1 MPTGYTAFI
10 EDGDITTGKE
20 FLLLCLRNFGIAI
33 DVRDEPLTVM
43 NGFASTETGNL
54 NTADAIKLVK
64 NISGSA
70 DIVKMHMNIP
80 SQQRRSARGKQGGHT
95 VEV

>member
-1 MPTGYTAFI
+1 
-10 EDGDITTGKE
+10 
-20 FLLLCLRNFGIAI
+20 
-33 DVRDEPLTVM
+33 M

-95 VEV
+95 VEI

>member
-1 MPTGYTAFI
+1 MIPIGNINFLCD
-10 EDGDITTGKE
+10 ECPLGKDYI
-20 FLLLCLRNFGIAI
+20 LFGIVA
-33 DVRDEPLTVM
+33 V
-43 NGFASTETGNL
+43 FASTETGNL

-80 SQQRRSARGKQGGHT
+80 SQQRRSARGKQGGLT
-95 VEV
+95 AEL